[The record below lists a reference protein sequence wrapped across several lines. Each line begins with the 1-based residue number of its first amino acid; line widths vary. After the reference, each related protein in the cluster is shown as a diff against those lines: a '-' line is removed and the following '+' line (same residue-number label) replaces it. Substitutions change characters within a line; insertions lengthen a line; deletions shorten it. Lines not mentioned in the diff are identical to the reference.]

1 MLYFRAYSNCCK
13 NFYAVMARGEHPVS
27 RFCIVCFFG
36 GLILSALGGLGITAL
51 CAELG
56 KNEIPSIITT
66 VGSYFIKR
74 SLGGVLFRIFIAMF
88 IGN

>member
-1 MLYFRAYSNCCK
+1 M
-13 NFYAVMARGEHPVS
+13 VRGEHPVS